1 MLRRTPCIGICSTTY
16 GDLVC
21 RGCKRFAHEV
31 VGWNGYDDD
40 QRGAVWTRLHGL
52 RAGAVR
58 HLLAVV
64 DPAPARDDAADPALR
79 AYEALSRQAGE
90 QRPAAPE
97 LARLGLRLVDPAF
110 SGTIE
115 ELLLAID
122 QEFYR
127 RSLAQYE
134 RNYRT
139 PAG

>member
-40 QRGAVWTRLHGL
+40 QRGAVWARLHDL

-58 HLLAVV
+58 HLLEVV
-64 DPAPARDDAADPALR
+64 EPMPTIGDGSDPALR
-79 AYEALSRQAGE
+79 VYEALARQAGE
-90 QRPAAPE
+90 QRRAVPE
-97 LARLGLRLVDPAF
+97 LKRLGLRLLDPAF
-110 SGTIE
+110 VGTIE

-122 QEFYR
+122 QECYR

-139 PAG
+139 PAA

>member
-31 VGWNGYDDD
+31 VGWNGYDDG
-40 QRGAVWTRLHGL
+40 QRGAVWGRLHDL

-58 HLLAVV
+58 HLLEVV
-64 DPAPARDDAADPALR
+64 DPAPTGGDVSDPALR
-79 AYEALSRQAGE
+79 AYEALARQAGE
-90 QRPAAPE
+90 QRPAAAE
-97 LARLGLRLVDPAF
+97 IVRLGLRLLDPEF
-110 SGTIE
+110 MGTIE

-134 RNYRT
+134 RNFRT